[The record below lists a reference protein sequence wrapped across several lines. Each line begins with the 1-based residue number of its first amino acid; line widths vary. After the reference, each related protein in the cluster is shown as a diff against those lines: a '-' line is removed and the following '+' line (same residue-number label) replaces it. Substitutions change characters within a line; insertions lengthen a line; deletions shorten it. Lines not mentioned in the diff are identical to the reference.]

1 MAYLYYLPF
10 AAAFASGDG
19 LHRRTVPLFLSDNQS
34 FIDAAALKTALQEL
48 DAHYDALP
56 EEIKQLGV
64 LAFASYPPPTLHN
77 AVTRLWDDHMRPD
90 WRDIAAELHAT
101 LAAPRD
107 EEAERRTVDE
117 LNARIDEAE
126 LVDDQ
131 AATEPGGAARYCA
144 GTRCPRPR
152 VSGGWYPPRSR
163 PPATTTQPDAAPLGR
178 RASWNKRS
186 RLRPG
191 IIERPRR
198 HRRMRGPAM
207 PGVGVLCPPQ
217 RVEQAVALGARPR
230 AHWAPGAAPARR
242 YVAPCSARS
251 GLAGAALAQSRTQYT
266 GRAPRSY
273 SPVRSGLRYRRM
285 RCCDSRYLCATR
297 T

>member
-34 FIDAAALKTALQEL
+34 FISAAALKTALQEL

-90 WRDIAAELHAT
+90 WRDIAAEVEAT

-107 EEAERRTVDE
+107 EESERRTVDE

-126 LVDDQ
+126 LVDDD
-131 AATEPGGAARYCA
+131 AAVGPGGPDYVLRNHQVRATKGKWRMVSAEVEAA
-144 GTRCPRPR
+144 GNN
-152 VSGGWYPPRSR
+152 
-163 PPATTTQPDAAPLGR
+163 DAA
-178 RASWNKRS
+178 
-186 RLRPG
+186 
-191 IIERPRR
+191 
-198 HRRMRGPAM
+198 
-207 PGVGVLCPPQ
+207 
-217 RVEQAVALGARPR
+217 
-230 AHWAPGAAPARR
+230 
-242 YVAPCSARS
+242 
-251 GLAGAALAQSRTQYT
+251 
-266 GRAPRSY
+266 
-273 SPVRSGLRYRRM
+273 
-285 RCCDSRYLCATR
+285 
-297 T
+297 